1 MQSINPKNSS
11 VIANYTELDET
22 ALNQAIEQSH
32 LAFRRWRKT
41 SFEARAAVLRAAADE
56 LERRKP
62 SLARLMADE
71 MGKPLAEGE
80 GEVEKCAWVCRY
92 YADHA
97 AEQLADKHIE
107 TDYLVSKVSY
117 QPIGCVFAVMPWN
130 YPLWQVFRFAAPTLM
145 AGNTG
150 LLKHAENVCGSALEI
165 QAIFEAAGLPKHV
178 FSTLLVDREQAKTII
193 EHPRVRAVTLTGST
207 RAGKAVAAT
216 AGAVLKK
223 CVLELGGSD
232 AYLVLEDANLELAAS
247 KCAQSRLLNAGQSC
261 ISAKRFLVHK
271 NVITQFTEL
280 LMTKFQQQVMG
291 DPLEKQTTI
300 GPMARIDLRDE
311 LHSQVQ
317 RSIEAGA
324 TRLLGG
330 EVPDL
335 AGAYYPPTI
344 LSNVQPGMPAFDE
357 ELFGPVAAIIAVDSL
372 EQAIE
377 LANQSDFGL
386 GGGIFSADVATAEQ
400 IASSEID
407 SGACFV
413 NDFVKSDPRLPFGG
427 VKDSGYG
434 RELSEQGIHEF
445 VNVKTVCVRASDAS

>member
-1 MQSINPKNSS
+1 MQSINPKNNH
-11 VIANYTELDET
+11 VIADYDELDSS
-22 ALNQAIEQSH
+22 ALNNAIDASHNAFQS
-32 LAFRRWRKT
+32 WRKT
-41 SFEARAAVLRAAADE
+41 SFEDRATVLRAAADE
-56 LERRKP
+56 LEKRKAA
-62 SLARLMADE
+62 LARLMADE

-97 AEQLADKHIE
+97 AEQLADKHID
-107 TDYLVSKVSY
+107 TDYLVSKISY

-165 QAIFEAAGLPKHV
+165 QSIFEAAGLPKHV
-178 FSTLLVDREQAKTII
+178 FTTLLVDREQAKAVI
-193 EHPRVRAVTLTGST
+193 EHPHVRAVTLTGST

-232 AYLVLEDANLELAAS
+232 AYLVLEDADLELAAT

-271 NVITQFTEL
+271 SVLEPFTEL
-280 LMTKFQQQVMG
+280 LLAKFKQQVMG
-291 DPLEKQTTI
+291 DPLESATTI
-300 GPMARIDLRDE
+300 GPMARTDLRDE
-311 LHSQVQ
+311 LHAQVQ
-317 RSIEAGA
+317 RSLDAGA
-324 TRLLGG
+324 TCLLGG
-330 EVPDL
+330 ELPDL
-335 AGAYYPPTI
+335 PGAYYPPTI
-344 LSNVQPGMPAFDE
+344 LTDVQPGMPAFDE

-377 LANQSDFGL
+377 LANQSEFGL
-386 GGGIFSADVATAEQ
+386 GGGIFSADVAKAEQ
-400 IASSEID
+400 IASTEID

-445 VNVKTVCVRASDAS
+445 VNVKTVCVQASTAS